1 MAENCNYVVGYDSA
15 RGRFLQAED
24 RMEAGAV
31 VLEELPYAGVLN
43 PEFKDSHCSYC
54 FRQFNGIRPVLRCP
68 SCGDDQFCCQR
79 CLSAADEEYHWL
91 ECKHK
96 DLMQLGSE
104 ALLAARLLL
113 ASDPEDIDRAHC
125 HRKSEHFSKVNVSRT
140 SDLVLSLLTHK
151 EQRSGGEIQ
160 QYKKACL
167 FHSNILPI

>member
-96 DLMQLGSE
+96 DLMQ
-104 ALLAARLLL
+104 AVLLSFILTPCFLLKF
-113 ASDPEDIDRAHC
+113 P
-125 HRKSEHFSKVNVSRT
+125 
-140 SDLVLSLLTHK
+140 LV
-151 EQRSGGEIQ
+151 
-160 QYKKACL
+160 
-167 FHSNILPI
+167 